1 LNTRAAGTRAADE
14 RYAREIWRD
23 VSMKTL
29 SNAVMAVLLA
39 GGATVA
45 LSQPAMAQKQ
55 KKEEQKG
62 DQLKLSN
69 EVRGPAAQAQTA
81 LAAKDVATATPLVAA
96 VEAAAKSDDEK
107 YIAAALRLNLEV
119 IQPGGPNNA
128 NLVAPLDA
136 LIASPRTAQADKAKY
151 TYQRG
156 VIAAN
161 AKDPAGAMR
170 FFEQAQQLG
179 YNDPNLPLQLVKL
192 KMDSGDIAGGSA
204 ALAKMVDE
212 QMAAGQKPSE
222 DIFRYAIA
230 RNNTA
235 KNPTEARAWMRR
247 YLTAYPTAKNWRD
260 MLVFWGIQPQSMVT
274 LDKSQKVDLY
284 RLLRAGKALADQYDY
299 EIYAQWT
306 FDQGLPWESKAVL
319 TEGKAAGKIPAG
331 SPDATSLLAAAN
343 KSISNEGSMAAVEA
357 RAMKAADG
365 KLAASTADA
374 YLGSGEYAK
383 AITLY
388 RAALQK
394 GGVDANAVNT
404 RLGIALTNSG
414 DKAAAKTAFQAVTG
428 SPRADIAGWWID
440 FLDHPPVA

>member
-1 LNTRAAGTRAADE
+1 
-14 RYAREIWRD
+14 
-23 VSMKTL
+23 MKTL

-45 LSQPAMAQKQ
+45 LSQPATAQKQ

-81 LAAKDVATATPLVAA
+81 LAAKDAATAAPLVAA

-161 AKDPAGAMR
+161 AKDAAGAMR

-260 MLVFWGIQPQSMVT
+260 MLVFWGIQPQSMAT

-284 RLLRAGKALADQYDY
+284 RLLRSGKALADQYDY

-319 TEGKAAGKIPAG
+319 TEGKAAGKIPAS
-331 SPDATSLLAAAN
+331 SPDAGSLLAAAN

-374 YLGSGEYAK
+374 YLGTGEYPK
-383 AITLY
+383 AIALY

-394 GGVDANAVNT
+394 GGVDANVVNT
-404 RLGIALTNSG
+404 RLGIALANSG
-414 DKAAAKTAFQAVTG
+414 DKAGAKTAFQAVSG

>member
-1 LNTRAAGTRAADE
+1 
-14 RYAREIWRD
+14 
-23 VSMKTL
+23 MKTL
-29 SNAVMAVLLA
+29 SNAIMAVLLA

-45 LSQPAMAQKQ
+45 LAQPAVAQK

-81 LAAKDVATATPLVAA
+81 LAAKDAATAAPLVAA

-119 IQPGGPNNA
+119 IQPGGANNA

-136 LIASPRTAQADKAKY
+136 LIASPRTAQADKARY
-151 TYQRG
+151 SYQRG

-170 FFEQAQQLG
+170 FFEQAQQQG

-192 KMDSGDIAGGSA
+192 KMDAGDVAGGSA

-222 DIFRYAIA
+222 DIFRYAIS

-235 KNPTEARAWMRR
+235 KNPTETRAWMRR

-284 RLLRAGKALADQYDY
+284 RLLRSGKALADQYDY

-319 TEGKAAGKIPAG
+319 TEGKAAGKIPAN

-374 YLGSGEYAK
+374 YLGTGEYPK
-383 AITLY
+383 AIALY

-394 GGVDANAVNT
+394 GGVDANTVNT
-404 RLGIALTNSG
+404 RLGVALTNSG
-414 DKAAAKTAFQAVTG
+414 DKAGAKTAFQAVTG

>member
-1 LNTRAAGTRAADE
+1 
-14 RYAREIWRD
+14 
-23 VSMKTL
+23 MKTL

-39 GGATVA
+39 GGATIA
-45 LSQPAMAQKQ
+45 LAQPAVAQKQ
-55 KKEEQKG
+55 KKDEQQG
-62 DQLKLSN
+62 AQLKLSN

-96 VEAAAKSDDEK
+96 VEAAAKTDDEK

-119 IQPGGPNNA
+119 IRPEGPNNA
-128 NLVAPLDA
+128 ALTAPLDA
-136 LIASPRTAQADKAKY
+136 LIANPRTPQADKARY

-156 VIAAN
+156 VIAAG
-161 AKDPAGAMR
+161 AKDPAGATR

-212 QMAAGQKPSE
+212 QMAAGTKPSE
-222 DIFRYAIA
+222 DIFRYAISK
-230 RNNTA
+230 THQA
-235 KNPTEARAWMRR
+235 KQPAETRAWMRR
-247 YLTAYPTAKNWRD
+247 YLTAYPTPKNWRD
-260 MLVFWGIQPQSMVT
+260 MIVFWGIQPQAMVP
-274 LDKSQKVDLY
+274 LDKGQKVDLY

-319 TEGKAAGKIPAG
+319 TEGKAAGKIPA
-331 SPDATSLLAAAN
+331 SSADTTSLLAAAN

-357 RAMKAADG
+357 RAQKAADG

-374 YLGSGEYAK
+374 YLGTGEYAK
-383 AITLY
+383 AIALY
-388 RAALQK
+388 RTALQK
-394 GGVDANAVNT
+394 GGVDANTVNT

-414 DKAAAKTAFQAVTG
+414 DKAAAKTAFQAVSG
-428 SPRADIAGWWID
+428 GPRAEIAGWWID

>member
-1 LNTRAAGTRAADE
+1 
-14 RYAREIWRD
+14 
-23 VSMKTL
+23 MKTL

-45 LSQPAMAQKQ
+45 LTQPAVAA

-96 VEAAAKSDDEK
+96 VEAAAKTDDEK

-119 IQPGGPNNA
+119 IRPEGANNA
-128 NLVAPLDA
+128 ALVAPLDA
-136 LIASPRTAQADKAKY
+136 LIASPRTPQADKARY

-179 YNDPNLPLQLVKL
+179 YADPNLPLQLVKL

-204 ALAKMVDE
+204 ALAKLVDA

-230 RNNTA
+230 RNNSA
-235 KNPTEARAWMRR
+235 KNTAEARAWMRR

-260 MLVFWGIQPQSMVT
+260 MLVFWGIQPQSMVP
-274 LDKSQKVDLY
+274 LDKAQKVDLY

-319 TEGKAAGKIPAG
+319 TEGKAAGKIPAN
-331 SPDATSLLAAAN
+331 SPDAGSLLAAAN
-343 KSISNEGSMAAVEA
+343 KSISNEGSMASVEA
-357 RAMKAADG
+357 RALKAADG

-388 RAALQK
+388 RAALEK
-394 GGVDANAVNT
+394 GGVDANTVNT
-404 RLGIALTNSG
+404 RLGIALYNSG

-440 FLDHPPVA
+440 LIDHPPVG